1 MAPQTT
7 VVTGVDNPIGPA
19 DVARDNNQTNESNTV
34 SKRKIGL
41 GRRITNKI
49 NGFLERGFERYY

>member
-7 VVTGVDNPIGPA
+7 AVTGIDNPIGPA
-19 DVARDNNQTNESNTV
+19 DVARDNNQPNESNTV
-34 SKRKIGL
+34 SKKKIGL

-49 NGFLERGFERYY
+49 NGFLERGFER

>member
-19 DVARDNNQTNESNTV
+19 EVARDNNQTNESNTV

-49 NGFLERGFERYY
+49 NGFLERGFER

>member
-19 DVARDNNQTNESNTV
+19 DVARDNNQTNDSNTF

-49 NGFLERGFERYY
+49 NGFLERGFER

>member
-7 VVTGVDNPIGPA
+7 VVTGIDNPIGLA
-19 DVARDNNQTNESNTV
+19 DVARDNNQPNESNTV

-49 NGFLERGFERYY
+49 NGFLERGFEK

>member
-1 MAPQTT
+1 MAPQTI

-49 NGFLERGFERYY
+49 NGFLERGFER

>member
-1 MAPQTT
+1 MVPQTT
-7 VVTGVDNPIGPA
+7 VVTGIDNPIGLA
-19 DVARDNNQTNESNTV
+19 DVARDNNQPNESNTV

-49 NGFLERGFERYY
+49 NGFLERGFER

>member
-7 VVTGVDNPIGPA
+7 VVTGIDNPIGLA
-19 DVARDNNQTNESNTV
+19 DVARDNNQPNESNTV

-41 GRRITNKI
+41 GRRIRNKI
-49 NGFLERGFERYY
+49 NGFLERGFER

>member
-7 VVTGVDNPIGPA
+7 VVTGVDIPIGPA

-49 NGFLERGFERYY
+49 NGFLERGFER

>member
-7 VVTGVDNPIGPA
+7 VVTGIDNPIGLA
-19 DVARDNNQTNESNTV
+19 DVARDNNQPNESNTV

-49 NGFLERGFERYY
+49 NGFLERGFER

>member
-34 SKRKIGL
+34 SKRTIGL

-49 NGFLERGFERYY
+49 NGFLERGFER

>member
-7 VVTGVDNPIGPA
+7 VVTGVDNPFGPA

-49 NGFLERGFERYY
+49 NGFLERGFER

>member
-7 VVTGVDNPIGPA
+7 VVTGLDNPIGPA

-49 NGFLERGFERYY
+49 NGFLERGFER

>member
-7 VVTGVDNPIGPA
+7 VVTGIDNPIGLA
-19 DVARDNNQTNESNTV
+19 DVARDNNQPNESNTV

-41 GRRITNKI
+41 GRRITNEI
-49 NGFLERGFERYY
+49 NGFLERGFER

>member
-49 NGFLERGFERYY
+49 NGFLERGFER

>member
-7 VVTGVDNPIGPA
+7 AVTGIDNPIGPA

-49 NGFLERGFERYY
+49 NGFLERGFER

>member
-7 VVTGVDNPIGPA
+7 VVTGIDNPIGLA
-19 DVARDNNQTNESNTV
+19 DVARDNNQPNESNTV

-49 NGFLERGFERYY
+49 NGFLERGFERQY